1 MEKVIIILRKPFT
14 VHQHG
19 TVIGLN
25 NTGMTQQRG
34 YFTFQTKNSDSQG
47 PDALLTPKGIQQ
59 ALVANAAWKAQI
71 DASVPLPQTFLSS
84 PLSRAAST
92 LNLTWSD
99 IAIQI
104 SPFVKPI
111 FVEGLRESIGLHTCD
126 KRRDKYYL
134 KAKYPNFT
142 FEDGFSIED
151 ELWGPV
157 YQETFEQQVIRLRRV
172 LDLIWEQDTSTY
184 ISITA
189 HSGTVNAILA
199 NIGHRPFNLQTGGMI
214 PVVVKGSKKVDL
226 NFKPLSNRRLSL
238 RGARL
243 C

>member
-1 MEKVIIILRKPFT
+1 L
-14 VHQHG
+14 
-19 TVIGLN
+19 
-25 NTGMTQQRG
+25 
-34 YFTFQTKNSDSQG
+34 KNPNCKG

-71 DASVPLPQTFLSS
+71 SASAPLPQKFLSS

-92 LNLTWSD
+92 LNFTWSD
-99 IAIQI
+99 IAIQT
-104 SPFVKPI
+104 SPFMNPV

-134 KAKYPNFT
+134 KATYPNFT
-142 FEDGFSIED
+142 FEAGFSIED

-157 YQETFEQQVIRLRRV
+157 YEETFEQQIVRLRPV
-172 LDLIWEQDTSTY
+172 LDSIWERDTSTY

-214 PVVVKGSKKVDL
+214 PVVVKGCKKVTFL
-226 NFKPLSNRRLSL
+226 QKR
-238 RGARL
+238 
-243 C
+243 